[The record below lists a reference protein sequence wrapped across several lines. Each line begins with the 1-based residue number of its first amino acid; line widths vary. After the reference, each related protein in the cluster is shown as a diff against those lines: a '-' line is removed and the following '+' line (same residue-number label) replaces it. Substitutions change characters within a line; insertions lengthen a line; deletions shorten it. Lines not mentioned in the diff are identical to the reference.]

1 MFLHAEHSGTLRDV
15 GPRRAGGRAP
25 RHPVAWHRA
34 RWPVTTLSAHRRTP
48 NTLGTWHQSYAS
60 TSWLWNPAVNSC
72 RRTRRDP
79 DPGAGRQRAAPA
91 PGTVSAGVRHGGR
104 LGAAG
109 RHGERPR
116 AARPPRRAR
125 RGGTGATR
133 STRALRAP
141 RTPDGRHPTGRVG
154 PGAARAGRERPT
166 GGAAR
171 GRTARG
177 RRRPM
182 TARGARR
189 RAPAAP
195 PAGHPPSDAVR
206 SERIKR
212 AAAGTACGRRDNGGS
227 DARSRQ

>member
-79 DPGAGRQRAAPA
+79 IRGPAGNAPRLRRARCRQVCATAVAWVPRAGTANAPA
-91 PGTVSAGVRHGGR
+91 PRGR
-104 LGAAG
+104 PVVPVVGA
-109 RHGERPR
+109 RE
-116 AARPPRRAR
+116 RRAR
-125 RGGTGATR
+125 PGRSGRREDAGWPAPHRPSRPRGR
-133 STRALRAP
+133 PSR
-141 RTPDGRHPTGRVG
+141 
-154 PGAARAGRERPT
+154 PGAPHRS
-166 GGAAR
+166 AAR

-206 SERIKR
+206 SGRIKR